1 MSTTHKVVTT
11 YTVTEFVEV
20 ADDSDLDSNDIAG
33 IAHDRYLNFDDLRM
47 VDFEVQELVGLRK

>member
-33 IAHDRYLNFDDLRM
+33 IAHDKYLSFEDLNM

>member
-20 ADDSDLDSNDIAG
+20 ADDSDLDTTSIAG

>member
-20 ADDSDLDSNDIAG
+20 ADDSDLDSNDVAV
-33 IAHDRYLNFDDLRM
+33 IAHDRYLSFDDLRM
-47 VDFEVQELVGLRK
+47 VDFRVEELVGLRK